1 METNTN
7 ILCGKFV
14 LDVKQEV
21 QWYLK
26 VFSSCVSW
34 MFKGEVTHARD
45 LDSGFMIEV
54 NQARV
59 PTFFVEADN

>member
-1 METNTN
+1 M
-7 ILCGKFV
+7 LCGKFV

-26 VFSSCVSW
+26 VFSSWLSKI
-34 MFKGEVTHARD
+34 FKREVTHARD
-45 LDSGFMIEV
+45 LGGGFMMEV

-59 PTFFVEADN
+59 PTFFVESDS